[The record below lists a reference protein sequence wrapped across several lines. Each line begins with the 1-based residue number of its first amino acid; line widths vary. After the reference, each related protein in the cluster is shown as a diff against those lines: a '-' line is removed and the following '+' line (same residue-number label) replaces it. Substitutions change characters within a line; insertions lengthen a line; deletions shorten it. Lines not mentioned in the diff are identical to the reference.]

1 MNKDI
6 KLWQKEI
13 ENEIDKLNWEIEP
26 KNLYA
31 PIEYTLALGGKRI
44 RPICLLLANHIFS
57 GDHSKAKCK
66 AEMVGQEERRL
77 RSGRWKLV

>member
-26 KNLYA
+26 KNLYE

-44 RPICLLLANHIFS
+44 RPALLLAS
-57 GDHSKAKCK
+57 CK
-66 AEMVGQEERRL
+66 LFGGNVEEAL
-77 RSGRWKLV
+77 PYACAIEFIHTYSL